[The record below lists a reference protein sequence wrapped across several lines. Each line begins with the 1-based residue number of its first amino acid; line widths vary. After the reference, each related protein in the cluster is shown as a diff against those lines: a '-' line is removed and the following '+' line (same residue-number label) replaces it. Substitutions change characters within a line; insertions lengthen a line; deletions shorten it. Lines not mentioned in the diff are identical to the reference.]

1 MTCLSKDSLQV
12 VVTELHSSASVWVPD
27 LILGLGSGMVRRI
40 MKDVDCGDDSENQW
54 QNYTTPPVWMEFG

>member
-40 MKDVDCGDDSENQW
+40 MKDVDCGDDSENQ
-54 QNYTTPPVWMEFG
+54 YLTT